1 MAAVDGKTTND
12 LSNASDGRDG
22 DGRRVLALQGGHVV
36 STGDAEQNWILLLR
50 NQGRGRWSSPA
61 SPVPGDLEQRD

>member
-1 MAAVDGKTTND
+1 MTVVDGKTTND

-50 NQGRGRWSSPA
+50 NQGAGPLVQPSLSCA
-61 SPVPGDLEQRD
+61 V